1 MRVLYISYFYPPL
14 GGPAV
19 LRNVK
24 TVKYLSRMG
33 YNVDVITIDDIEYL
47 YRDDSLLHECGH
59 RRIWRTGSLD
69 PMALLKKLGGRGSGK
84 VSGLYMN
91 TPERLKL
98 MIRRLYPIDD
108 KIGWVPF
115 LVRAGTKALRENEYD
130 LIYISMGPFSS
141 GIGAYHLA
149 MRSGL
154 PLVLDMRDYWN
165 LLGDYD
171 LQGSSWQRSYS
182 LHWEAKLYQRAD
194 MIVTA
199 TEGIGTDIA
208 EVFGEQHRSKLLTVY
223 NGYDEEDFTGVTP
236 HAGPQSFVMAYF
248 GNIYARRTLAKY
260 FAAVLVLRDS
270 GALPANSR
278 VKLYGNFFRETL
290 RDIEESGI
298 ADMIEVIPQ
307 LEHRDAVQ
315 AMLDA
320 DVLLLTLNSS
330 GPKGTLSS
338 KVFEYLRAAKPILAM
353 VPAHN
358 EAAKLLRECGQTH
371 ICAMESADS
380 IRNALIRVIDDRHS
394 GQRYPV
400 PEHLERGKQIAKL
413 AEALRH
419 FQS

>member
-33 YNVDVITIDDIEYL
+33 YSVDVITIDDIEYL
-47 YRDDSLLHECGH
+47 YRDKSLLDECGH
-59 RRIWRTGSLD
+59 RNIWRTGSLD
-69 PMALLKKLGGRGSGK
+69 PMALLKKLGRCGGGK
-84 VSGLYMN
+84 ASRLYMD

-98 MIRRLYPIDD
+98 MIRRAYPIDD

-115 LVRAGTKALRENEYD
+115 LVRAGNKALRENAYD

-141 GIGAYHLA
+141 GIGAYRLA
-149 MRSGL
+149 TRSGL

-171 LQGSSWQRSYS
+171 LQGSAWQRRYS
-182 LHWEAKLYQRAD
+182 RHWEAKLYQRAD

-199 TEGIGTDIA
+199 TEGIGQDIA
-208 EVFGEQHRSKLLTVY
+208 SAFGTQHAAKLLTVY
-223 NGYDEEDFTGVTP
+223 NGYDEEDFEGLMP
-236 HAGPQSFVMAYF
+236 NADPDAFVMAYF

-260 FAAVLVLRDS
+260 FAALRSLRDS
-270 GALPANSR
+270 GALPPNTR

-290 RDIEESGI
+290 KDIEQSGI
-298 ADMIEVIPQ
+298 GDMIEVIPQ
-307 LEHRDAVQ
+307 LEHRDALQ

-330 GPKGTLSS
+330 GPRGTLSS
-338 KVFEYLRAAKPILAM
+338 KVFEYLRAGKPILAM

-358 EAAKLLRECGQTH
+358 EAAALLRDCGQSY

-380 IRNALIRVIDDRHS
+380 IRNALTRLIADRDNLPE
-394 GQRYPV
+394 YPA
-400 PEHLERGKQIAKL
+400 PEHLERGRQIAKL
-413 AEALRH
+413 AEALQRVKY
-419 FQS
+419 